1 MKSETYESV
10 KGQMGPC
17 VISCA
22 GCDFSN
28 GKTAE
33 TAKKTKEY
41 LQNYGVSDWAAFVP
55 RGSEIDFDQQLFKS
69 LDWMPSSVGYLGCE
83 NGGGPPVC
91 TIRKCANEKGYDIC
105 SKCSELEGCT
115 KFDWLGD
122 YASVLR
128 GKLEATK
135 VN

>member
-1 MKSETYESV
+1 
-10 KGQMGPC
+10 MG
-17 VISCA
+17 
-22 GCDFSN
+22 
-28 GKTAE
+28 
-33 TAKKTKEY
+33 
-41 LQNYGVSDWAAFVP
+41 
-55 RGSEIDFDQQLFKS
+55 
-69 LDWMPSSVGYLGCE
+69 
-83 NGGGPPVC
+83 VC

-105 SKCSELEGCT
+105 SKRSELEGCT